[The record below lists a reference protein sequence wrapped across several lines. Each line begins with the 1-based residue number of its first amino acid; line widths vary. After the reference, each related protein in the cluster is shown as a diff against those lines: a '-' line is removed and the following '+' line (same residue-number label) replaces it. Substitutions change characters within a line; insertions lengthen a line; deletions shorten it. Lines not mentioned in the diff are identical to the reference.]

1 MKKHN
6 GKSPFP
12 PAIAV
17 SDPHPPSIPF
27 TTSIRTCTQKMPEKR
42 TVRVL
47 TKHVCS
53 HAFVKML
60 MFLEE
65 SIYVLFSE
73 GIQPSVFAIVMAP
86 M

>member
-1 MKKHN
+1 MEKKQWQV
-6 GKSPFP
+6 
-12 PAIAV
+12 AV
-17 SDPHPPSIPF
+17 SDIPSMPF
-27 TTSIRTCTQKMPEKR
+27 TISIRTCMHAENEVAKQ

-53 HAFVKML
+53 QTFVKML
-60 MFLEE
+60 MFSNEY
-65 SIYVLFSE
+65 SHVLFSE